1 MSGSYIGIY
10 DFELMPYALGDV
22 LTWNIQTAI
31 RCEDFGRNK
40 VDVFICMDERYPAS
54 IYQRGMITAQNCGL
68 FFNELFGAFGTH
80 PRLGGLHVFRDRDEM
95 LAHLRAITQ
104 SDAANQYVLGDYE
117 RALASREDEAALNAY
132 FTKYIYFHEAI
143 NGFADKHGRIPLLG
157 PSPGSAPD
165 IEGVLAHRLAG
176 KRIVTIHVR
185 LRRLDAGYGGDHT
198 YTRDSDFV
206 EWYEFLQWA
215 MQEFPDVVFVVLGRL
230 QEKPIE
236 FLRLP
241 NVFSL
246 RTLGLGLGHELT
258 LMLRSDLFIGTSSGF
273 AALANFSALPYFIT
287 KMNAE
292 SCNAYRIPFGTDR
305 LPFAT
310 DRQRLVYEAETT
322 PMLMR
327 LLGEGLASVPARTGA
342 KPPLPVGSVD
352 VRAWERERARWLH
365 PGATTSRFYV
375 DDEYADRETAYLVL
389 PRIQAAVEALTAGDR
404 PTATQ
409 IAARLRDCFPRVTAR
424 LPEFLALQTT
434 LGEDAA
440 APVAETAAPNV
451 LTPITWDEHP
461 ARRGNMSSLPVRLGR
476 RLWNARSRVLS
487 KSKSALRRIVRAR

>member
-31 RCEDFGRNK
+31 RCETLGRDT

-80 PRLGGLHVFRDRDEM
+80 PRLGGLHVFRNRDRMVE
-95 LAHLRAITQ
+95 HLRTLAGA
-104 SDAANQYVLGDYE
+104 DAANREALTDYE
-117 RALASREDEAALNAY
+117 QALASRGDESALNAY

-143 NGFADKHGRIPLLG
+143 NAFAEQHGRIPLLG
-157 PSPGSAPD
+157 PSPGSVPD

-176 KRIVTIHVR
+176 KRIVMIHVR
-185 LRRLDAGYGGDHT
+185 LRRLDAGYGGEHT

-206 EWYEFLQWA
+206 EWYEFLQRA
-215 MQEFPDVVFVVLGRL
+215 MHEFPDVVFVALGRL

-273 AALANFSALPYFIT
+273 AAMANFSALPYFIT

-292 SCNAYRIPFGTDR
+292 SCNAYRIEFGTDR

-310 DRQRLVYEAETT
+310 DRQRLIYEAETT

-327 LLGEGLASVPARTGA
+327 LLTEGLAPVPRRAGTEASMPGGA
-342 KPPLPVGSVD
+342 VD

-389 PRIQAAVEALTAGDR
+389 PKIQVAEEALSTGDR
-404 PTATQ
+404 ETSMKTAV
-409 IAARLRDCFPRVTAR
+409 RLGTCFPRLTAR
-424 LPEFLALQTT
+424 LPEFQALRTA
-434 LGEDAA
+434 LGEQL
-440 APVAETAAPNV
+440 AEPK
-451 LTPITWDEHP
+451 TPLAVRALPT
-461 ARRGNMSSLPVRLGR
+461 RGNASSLPIRIGK
-476 RLWNARSRVLS
+476 RLWNARGRLLS
-487 KSKSALRRIVRAR
+487 KSKSALRRLVRAR